1 MNSNNK
7 KNVDLNEQYK
17 QLFDEFG
24 KLSFLLETWA
34 KLKQTGDCKEVAQ
47 ASLSAAH
54 NSCASLLN
62 ALEQLDPINYETD
75 NI

>member
-1 MNSNNK
+1 MNK
-7 KNVDLNEQYK
+7 DENEQYK

-54 NSCASLLN
+54 TSCASLLN
-62 ALEQLDPINYETD
+62 ALEQLDPID
-75 NI
+75 F